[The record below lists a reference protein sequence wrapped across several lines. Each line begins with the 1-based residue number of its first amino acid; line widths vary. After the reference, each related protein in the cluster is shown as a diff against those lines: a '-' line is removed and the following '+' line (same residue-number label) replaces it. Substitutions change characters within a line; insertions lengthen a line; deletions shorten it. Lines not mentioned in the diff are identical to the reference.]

1 MYEKFVSITLISW
14 IGEVKFCKRWT
25 DHTRSGF
32 VARLSV
38 LISIVSY
45 ELRCADSLAGCGV
58 GGWGINTF
66 LFFFFGNVC
75 TAAARCAQDSRAHHG
90 VLVRA
95 VVALR
100 VL

>member
-66 LFFFFGNVC
+66 LFFFSEMFVLPRHDARRIRVHITVC
-75 TAAARCAQDSRAHHG
+75 
-90 VLVRA
+90 
-95 VVALR
+95 
-100 VL
+100 